1 MENLWKD
8 LRFALRGLRKRPGF
22 ALVAVLTLTVGIGA
36 NTAIFSVTHA
46 VLLAPLP
53 YHEPDRLV
61 GLWTKNDKKNLT
73 QQPVSYP
80 NLQDWKERN
89 QVFALVAGA
98 RVESFSLTDRIEPER
113 VSGLRVSVSILS
125 LLGVK
130 PALGRDFLP
139 EEGQPGREAVALV
152 GHTLWRQRYAGDPR
166 LVGQTLTLDGK
177 AYTVVGILPPRLK
190 YPGLRLTLPS
200 SGADV
205 WIPLIPAPAE
215 QNRGFANIRAVA
227 RLKQGITI
235 AQAQAEMNVLAL
247 QLEQQYPDSNTNVG
261 AEVGSLHEHLTGRV
275 RRGLWILLGAV
286 GCVLLIAC
294 ANVANLLLARSAV
307 RQTEMAVRTALGA
320 NRWRLIRQL
329 LVECVALSVTGGI
342 CGALLAALGVPLL
355 IGLSAAGIPRA
366 DEIGVSPAVLG
377 FTLLVSLLTGVIF
390 GIAPALQSSRIQLVE
405 ALKEGKKGAA
415 SGGRRHHLLSALVV
429 IEIAV
434 ALVLLVGAGLM
445 IRSFRSAT
453 AVEPGFDPHNLLTIA
468 APLQQSTYKDQQLQL
483 QFYERALPALGA
495 LPGVQSA
502 AGVFRL
508 PITGFATAIFTVQGR
523 PVPVGQEP
531 NADYRTISHDYF
543 RTMKMAVTGGRGF
556 TERDNEEAP
565 DAVIIN
571 EELARRFFPN
581 EAPVGKRLQVGM
593 EKTRWREI
601 VGVVANAKLSGLEAK
616 TDAAIYVP
624 FRQNTWPNALR
635 TSFLVVRTDGDPNN
649 YRAAIRQAL
658 RSIDPALPITQLR
671 TMDEIIADS
680 LSQRRFN
687 TALLL
692 VFAIVAA
699 LLAAVGVYGVMSYLV
714 TQRTHELGVRMALG
728 AQRGDILKLVAG
740 GGAKLAAIGIT
751 VGVTLALAMTRL
763 MSGLLFGVGVTD
775 PWTFVLIALLF
786 AAVAL
791 LASYLPARRA
801 ARTDPLTA
809 LRYD

>member
-22 ALVAVLTLTVGIGA
+22 ALVAVLTLTLGIGA

-46 VLLAPLP
+46 ALLAPLP
-53 YHEPDRLV
+53 YHEPDKLV
-61 GLWTKNDKKNLT
+61 GLWAKNDKKNLT

-80 NLQDWKERN
+80 NLKDWKERN
-89 QVFALVAGA
+89 QVFAHMAGV
-98 RVESFSLTDRIEPER
+98 RVESFSLTDRPEPER

-152 GHTLWRQRYAGDPR
+152 GHALWRQRYAGDPR

-190 YPGLRLTLPS
+190 NPGLRLTLPA

-215 QNRGFANIRAVA
+215 QNRSFANIRAVA

-294 ANVANLLLARSAV
+294 ANVANLLLARAAG
-307 RQTEMAVRTALGA
+307 RQTEMALRAALGA

-329 LVECVALSVTGGI
+329 LIECVALSVMGGV
-342 CGALLAALGVPLL
+342 CGALLVALGVPLL
-355 IGLSAAGIPRA
+355 IGLSATSIPRA
-366 DEIGVSPAVLG
+366 EEIGVSVPVLG
-377 FTLLVSLLTGVIF
+377 FTLLISLLTGAIF
-390 GIAPALQSSRIQLVE
+390 GLAPALQSSRIQLVE

-415 SGGRRHHLLSALVV
+415 GGGRQRRLLSALVV
-429 IEIAV
+429 IEIAL

-445 IRSFRSAT
+445 IRSFRSVT
-453 AVEPGFDPHNLLTIA
+453 AVDPGFDPHNLLTIA
-468 APLQQSTYKDQQLQL
+468 APLQQASYKDQQLQL
-483 QFYERALPALGA
+483 QFYERALPAISA

-543 RTMKMAVTGGRGF
+543 RTMKMTVTRGRGF
-556 TERDNEEAP
+556 TERDNSEAP

-571 EELARRFFPN
+571 EELARRFFPD
-581 EAPVGKRLQVGM
+581 EDPVGKRLQVAL

-601 VGVVANAKLSGLEAK
+601 VGVVTNAKLSGLEAK
-616 TDAAIYVP
+616 TDPAIYLP
-624 FRQNTWPNALR
+624 FQQNTWPNALR
-635 TSFLVVRTDGDPNN
+635 TSFLVVRTGGDPNN

-658 RSIDPALPITQLR
+658 RSIDPSLPITQLR